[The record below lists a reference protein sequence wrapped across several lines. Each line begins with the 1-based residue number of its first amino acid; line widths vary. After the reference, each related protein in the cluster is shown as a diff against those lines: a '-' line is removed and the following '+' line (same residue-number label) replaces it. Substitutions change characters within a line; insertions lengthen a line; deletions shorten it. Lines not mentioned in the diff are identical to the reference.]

1 MNKVLI
7 ILGSKSDVDA
17 FDNARKLLTELGIE
31 YEMHIASA
39 HRTPAQA
46 VKLAA
51 TAAEQGFGVIIAA
64 AGMAAHL
71 PGVVASH
78 TLLPVIGVPLA
89 AGGLGG
95 LDALLSIAQ
104 MPEGIPVATVAIG
117 GAVNA
122 CLLAAE
128 ILAASSPEL
137 GKKLEDYRAKHRAKV
152 EEADADLVGRL
163 DEP

>member
-1 MNKVLI
+1 MKKVLI

-17 FDNARKLLTELGIE
+17 FDKARKLLVELCVE

-39 HRTPAQA
+39 HRTPAKA

-51 TAAEQGFGVIIAA
+51 TAAEQGFGVIVAA

-78 TLLPVIGVPLA
+78 TLLPVIGVPLTS
-89 AGGLGG
+89 GGLGG
-95 LDALLSIAQ
+95 LDALLSVAQ
-104 MPEGIPVATVAIG
+104 MPEGIPVASVAIG

-128 ILAASSPEL
+128 ILTLSSPEL
-137 GKKLEDYRAKHRAKV
+137 GKKLDDYRAKLRAKV